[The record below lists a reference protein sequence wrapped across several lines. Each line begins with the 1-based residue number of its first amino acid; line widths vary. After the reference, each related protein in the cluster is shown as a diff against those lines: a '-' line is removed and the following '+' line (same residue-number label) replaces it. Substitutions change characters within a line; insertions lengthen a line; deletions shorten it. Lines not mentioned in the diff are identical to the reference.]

1 MFKLKSKFGKFG
13 GAYVPEMLIPCLIE
27 LEDAFIKCRKSREF
41 NTELQSLYKNFCG
54 RPTPLFYA
62 QNLTTMMGGAK
73 IYIKNEGLA
82 HTGAHKINHCVGQ
95 IQLAKFMG
103 KKRIIAET
111 GAGQHGM
118 AVSAVCAK
126 FGLECV
132 IYMGE
137 KDYERQRPN
146 VFWME
151 RYGAKVIP
159 VLEGSRTLKD
169 AVNATIKD
177 WISNSD
183 TTYYLLGSALGPH
196 PYPTIVRYFQEIVG
210 REVKKQLKEYGI
222 NKSDYVVAC
231 VGGGSNS
238 IGIFSAFLNDKSVKL
253 VGVEAG
259 GISLK
264 EGEHAARFKK
274 GGKIGVIEG
283 YKSYFLQ
290 NDDGQVSKTTSISA
304 GLDYAGIGPEHAKLY
319 EEGRVEYTHIF
330 DKEAV
335 SALEMLSKYEGVIPA
350 LESSHAVAYAL
361 KLAKTLPKDK
371 TIVVNLSGRGDKD
384 LFILADY
391 LQDKEFN
398 NFLKR
403 IVK

>member
-1 MFKLKSKFGKFG
+1 
-13 GAYVPEMLIPCLIE
+13 VPEMLIPCLIE